1 MKRIAPFLIS
11 IALALPAW
19 AHEGEDHGAPAP
31 TAAATE
37 VAPRAAT
44 VTETFGVLVAAR
56 HGGLTLYLDRAAT
69 NEPVTGARIE
79 VESGALKTDAQ
90 PVEPGVYR
98 VDTEHFALPGK
109 YPMTIAVEAED
120 AADLMSVTLEVPAQA
135 AAAPPSSTRPTAWD
149 RAALWGASGALLFA
163 GVGLVAVRRRSWK
176 PGIEGTTP

>member
-19 AHEGEDHGAPAP
+19 AHEGEDHGAPEP
-31 TAAATE
+31 TAAAAE
-37 VAPRAAT
+37 AAPRAAS

-56 HGGLTLYLDRAAT
+56 HGGLTLYLDRAET